1 MARKI
6 NGMKEILK
14 FLKELN
20 RNNNREWFEAHKCDY
35 LKIKAKVED
44 LAQRLINEVAKFDPE
59 AAYLAPSDCTYRIYR
74 DTRFSQ
80 DKTPYKNHIG
90 IFVNPPYGKKVNR
103 MGYYLHLEPGNSLLA
118 AGTVCLPSK
127 TVTAIRKSIFDN
139 VEEYL
144 AIVESPGFK
153 EVYPEVGENCLK
165 TAPKGFPKDWEYL
178 PLVRP
183 RDYVASHMLSDA
195 ELCESG
201 FIEKAGRLL
210 QWPSLLMISSTLLL
224 TRRAS
229 FKDSRDFK
237 VFKDFKVFSVFKVF
251 RDFKVLKVLEHFVVY

>member
-201 FIEKAGRLL
+201 FIEKAGRLFAVAKPFNDFINFAIDEEL
-210 QWPSLLMISSTLLL
+210 SLIHISEP
-224 TRRAS
+224 TR
-229 FKDSRDFK
+229 
-237 VFKDFKVFSVFKVF
+237 
-251 RDFKVLKVLEHFVVY
+251 L

>member
-80 DKTPYKNHIG
+80 DKT
-90 IFVNPPYGKKVNR
+90 
-103 MGYYLHLEPGNSLLA
+103 HLQ
-118 AGTVCLPSK
+118 
-127 TVTAIRKSIFDN
+127 
-139 VEEYL
+139 
-144 AIVESPGFK
+144 ES
-153 EVYPEVGENCLK
+153 Y
-165 TAPKGFPKDWEYL
+165 
-178 PLVRP
+178 
-183 RDYVASHMLSDA
+183 RDF
-195 ELCESG
+195 CESAIWKEG
-201 FIEKAGRLL
+201 EPHGVL
-210 QWPSLLMISSTLLL
+210 S
-224 TRRAS
+224 AS
-229 FKDSRDFK
+229 
-237 VFKDFKVFSVFKVF
+237 
-251 RDFKVLKVLEHFVVY
+251 